1 MPADH
6 FFSRAIA
13 KLKEAS
19 RSPLAQILFIAML
32 VRLVGLTWG
41 LPASDGWDNDGIAP
55 RDFLPGLIETFTPG
69 HYFTYPPAQFVL
81 LTLISLPVTIVLL
94 IKSPSLAPS
103 AVIAEAVKVPYMT
116 AFAVIARGVSIA
128 MSLGIIY
135 AVAKIVEL
143 AFGRRASLLAAAACA
158 MNIILT
164 YYGQTTNLDVPY
176 LFWASLSFLMLARTI
191 ALHDPRLL
199 RRAAI
204 FAALAVATK
213 DQAYAL
219 FVLGLPIPLVLWGFS
234 ARFVRENLR
243 TVIREL
249 AISAGI
255 GLALLLFVDGA
266 LVNPSGF
273 HARVAFLT
281 GPASQPYAYYSADAR
296 GRMLAAFDSLAKFE
310 SYYPIVFVFPL
321 AIGLFDTLRMKD
333 RKLRIVALVPL
344 FAIISFTIF
353 FNCIARRTEHR
364 FLLPQMTLWAAYVGI
379 GCDRLLSLGPEIA
392 RRVFRVALA
401 IAAMWG
407 AFLAVDV
414 EANLILDPRY
424 DAEAYL
430 REHVQ
435 PGDVVEVHGK
445 NVYLP
450 RFPAQAHVV
459 RVGMDAI
466 GSRNPLP
473 GVEEKRD
480 TFTDIA
486 KRAPRWI
493 VVDEGYGGQILRDA
507 YAGPSSSG
515 RVFSQM
521 QIATSTNA
529 DVTTFFQGL
538 VAGKL
543 GYKRVHLSTWES
555 TFWPRLDIHASTARD
570 VWIFA
575 PDSAPES
582 KS

>member
-1 MPADH
+1 
-6 FFSRAIA
+6 
-13 KLKEAS
+13 
-19 RSPLAQILFIAML
+19 
-32 VRLVGLTWG
+32 
-41 LPASDGWDNDGIAP
+41 
-55 RDFLPGLIETFTPG
+55 
-69 HYFTYPPAQFVL
+69 
-81 LTLISLPVTIVLL
+81 
-94 IKSPSLAPS
+94 
-103 AVIAEAVKVPYMT
+103 
-116 AFAVIARGVSIA
+116 
-128 MSLGIIY
+128 
-135 AVAKIVEL
+135 
-143 AFGRRASLLAAAACA
+143 

-176 LFWASLSFLMLARTI
+176 LFWASLSLLMLSRTI
-191 ALHDPRLL
+191 ALREPKLL
-199 RRAAI
+199 RRSAI

-234 ARFVRENLR
+234 DRWVRENLR
-243 TVIREL
+243 VVIREL
-249 AISAGI
+249 AVAAAV

-266 LVNPSGF
+266 VVNPSGF

-310 SYYPIVFVFPL
+310 SYYPVVFVLPL
-321 AIGLFDTLRMKD
+321 ALGLFRS
-333 RKLRIVALVPL
+333 LRIAERNQRVVAFVPF
-344 FAIISFTIF
+344 FAIVSFTIF

-379 GCDRLLSLGPEIA
+379 GADFLLSLGPEIA
-392 RRVFRVALA
+392 RRVSRVALA

-414 EANLILDPRY
+414 DANLILDPRY
-424 DAEAYL
+424 DAEAWL
-430 REHVQ
+430 RDHVA
-435 PGDVVEVHGK
+435 PGDVIEVHGK

-459 RVGMDAI
+459 RVGMDSI

-473 GVEEKRD
+473 GVEEKQEP
-480 TFTDIA
+480 FTDIA

-521 QIATSTNA
+521 QIATSTNS
-529 DVTTFFQGL
+529 DVTTFFSGL

-543 GYKRVHLSTWES
+543 GYKRVHLSTWTS

-575 PDSAPES
+575 PDDAPES